1 MASKELLFSEDAR
14 RSIEKGVNKLADAVS
29 VTLGPRGRYVM
40 IEKKFGSPLIINDGV
55 TIAKEIEV
63 EDRFENVGAQLVREV
78 SSKTNDI
85 AGDGTTTATVLAQ
98 AIIREGFKNV
108 AAGANPMAL
117 KRGIE
122 KAVIAVVSAIKE
134 QSIAVTDKKSIEQV
148 ATISANDSVIG
159 KIVADAMEKVGNDG
173 VITVEES
180 KGTETTMDWV
190 EGMQF
195 DKGYISPYMVT
206 DAERMEA
213 VVENP
218 FILLFEKKIS
228 AIADILPILEK
239 VVQLSRPLVIIA
251 EDVDGE
257 ALAALVVNKLRGALN
272 VVAVKAPGFGD
283 RRKAMMEDIAIL
295 TGGQFI
301 TEDLGM
307 KLDTVELTMLGSA
320 KSMIITKDK
329 TTIIEGAGSSD
340 AVKGRIHQIQAEYER
355 STSNYDKEK
364 LQERKAKLAGGVAV
378 IKVGASTET
387 ELKEK
392 KARIED
398 ALAATKAA
406 ALEGIV
412 SGGGVTLL
420 KAISKLDDVKVDAEE
435 KVGVN
440 IIKKALEAP
449 ARKIVENAGLE
460 GSVIINKIK
469 SLENGMGYDA
479 ANDEYVNMIEA
490 GIIDPAKVVRI
501 TLENAASIAALLLT
515 TECIITE
522 KPEANPPMPMG
533 GGMGGGMGMPG
544 MGGMGGM
551 M

>member
-1 MASKELLFSEDAR
+1 MAKKELMFSEDAR

-108 AAGANPMAL
+108 AAGANPMAI

-122 KAVIAVVSAIKE
+122 KAVAAVVAGIKE
-134 QSIAVTDKKSIEQV
+134 QSVSVKDKKAIEQV
-148 ATISANDSVIG
+148 ATISANDPEIG

-180 KGTETTMDWV
+180 KGRDTTMDWV

-206 DAERMEA
+206 DPERMEA
-213 VVENP
+213 TMESP
-218 FILLFEKKIS
+218 LILLFEKKIS
-228 AIADILPILEK
+228 AIQDILPILEK
-239 VVQLSRPLVIIA
+239 IAQMGKPLVIIA

-295 TGGQFI
+295 TGGKFI

-307 KLDTVELTMLGSA
+307 KLDQVDIDMLGSC
-320 KSMIITKDK
+320 KSMVITKDK
-329 TTIIEGAGSSD
+329 TTIIEGKGTSE
-340 AVKGRIHQIQAEYER
+340 AVKARIAQIDAEYER

-392 KARIED
+392 KSRIED

-406 ALEGIV
+406 TLEGIV

-420 KAISKLDDVKVDAEE
+420 KAISKLDDVKAEDEE
-435 KVGVN
+435 KVGVE
-440 IIKKALEAP
+440 IIRKALEAP

-469 SLENGMGYDA
+469 SMEDGMGYDA
-479 ANDEYVNMIEA
+479 ANDEYVNMIDA

-515 TECIITE
+515 TECVITE
-522 KPEANPPMPMG
+522 KPEPMPPMPA
-533 GGMGGGMGMPG
+533 GGMGGGMPG

>member
-1 MASKELLFSEDAR
+1 MASKDLKFSEEAR
-14 RSIEKGVNKLADAVS
+14 RLIEKGVNKLADAVS

-78 SSKTNDI
+78 SSKTNDV

-98 AIIREGFKNV
+98 AIIREGFRNV
-108 AAGANPMAL
+108 AAGTNPMAI

-122 KAVIAVVSAIKE
+122 KATAAVVEAIKA
-134 QSIAVTDKKSIEQV
+134 QAVQVTDRSSIEQV
-148 ATISANDSVIG
+148 ASISANSEEIG

-213 VVENP
+213 NLEEP

-228 AIADILPILEK
+228 AVNDILPVLEK
-239 VVQLSRPLVIIA
+239 IVQMGRPLVIIA

-257 ALAALVVNKLRGALN
+257 ALAALVVNKLRGTLN
-272 VVAVKAPGFGD
+272 VAAVKAPGFGD

-295 TGGQFI
+295 TGGRFI

-307 KLDTVELTMLGSA
+307 KLESIDIDMLGKA
-320 KSMIITKDK
+320 KSVKITKDK
-329 TTIIEGAGSSD
+329 TTIIEGAGDSS
-340 AVKGRIHQIQAEYER
+340 AVAGRISQIQGEYDR
-355 STSNYDKEK
+355 STSNYDREK
-364 LQERKAKLAGGVAV
+364 LMERKAKLAGGVAV

-392 KARIED
+392 KSRIED

-412 SGGGVTLL
+412 PGGGVTMLN
-420 KAISKLDDVKVDAEE
+420 AESALDDIKLDAEE
-435 KVGVN
+435 MIGVN
-440 IIKKALEAP
+440 IIRKALEAP
-449 ARKIVENAGLE
+449 LRKIVENAGLE
-460 GSVIINKIK
+460 GSVVINKVK
-469 SLENGMGYDA
+469 ALKDNNMGFDA
-479 ANDEYVNMIEA
+479 ASCEYVDMIEK
-490 GIIDPAKVVRI
+490 GIIDPTKVVR
-501 TLENAASIAALLLT
+501 TALENAASIAALLLT
-515 TECIITE
+515 TECVITE
-522 KPEANPPMPMG
+522 LPEPVPPMPA

-544 MGGMGGM
+544 GMGGM

>member
-1 MASKELLFSEDAR
+1 MASKELMFSEDAR
-14 RSIEKGVNKLADAVS
+14 RQIEKGVNKLADAVG

-78 SSKTNDI
+78 SSKTNDV

-98 AIIREGFKNV
+98 AIIKEGFKNV
-108 AAGANPMAL
+108 AAGANPMAV

-122 KAVIAVVSAIKE
+122 KAVSCVVDSILSQA
-134 QSIAVTDKKSIEQV
+134 IAVTDRNSIEQV
-148 ATISANDSVIG
+148 ASISANSEEIG

-180 KGTETTMDWV
+180 KGTDTTMDWV

-206 DAERMEA
+206 DSERMEA
-213 VVENP
+213 NVEDP
-218 FILLFEKKIS
+218 FILLYEKKIS
-228 AIADILPILEK
+228 SIQDILPILEK
-239 VVQLSRPLVIIA
+239 VVQMGKPLVIIS

-257 ALAALVVNKLRGALN
+257 ALAALVVNKLRGTLN

-283 RRKAMMEDIAIL
+283 RRKAMMEDIALL
-295 TGGQFI
+295 TGGTFI

-307 KLDTVELTMLGSA
+307 KLDTVEIEMLGKA
-320 KSMIITKDK
+320 KSVKIGKEK

-340 AVKGRIHQIQAEYER
+340 AVKGRINQIQAEHDR
-355 STSNYDKEK
+355 STSNYDREK
-364 LQERKAKLAGGVAV
+364 LMERKAKLAGGVAV

-392 KARIED
+392 KSRIED

-412 SGGGVTLL
+412 PGGGVTMLNAIPAMEGL
-420 KAISKLDDVKVDAEE
+420 KLDAEE
-435 KVGVN
+435 MVGVN
-440 IIKKALEAP
+440 IVKKALESP
-449 ARKIVENAGLE
+449 IRKIVENAGLE
-460 GSVIINKIK
+460 GSVIVNKIK
-469 SLENGMGYDA
+469 SFNDKNMGFDA
-479 ANDEYVNMIEA
+479 ANGEYIDMIKA
-490 GIIDPAKVVRI
+490 GIIDPAKVCRI
-501 TLENAASIAALLLT
+501 CIENAASIAALLLT
-515 TECIITE
+515 TECVITE
-522 KPEANPPMPMG
+522 IPEPLPPMPAGGGM

-544 MGGMGGM
+544 MGM

>member
-1 MASKELLFSEDAR
+1 MASKDLKFSEDAR
-14 RSIEKGVNKLADAVS
+14 RLIEKGVDKLADAVS

-78 SSKTNDI
+78 SSKTNDV

-108 AAGANPMAL
+108 AAGTNPMAI

-122 KAVIAVVSAIKE
+122 KATAAVVEAIKAQAVE
-134 QSIAVTDKKSIEQV
+134 VTDRSSIEQV
-148 ATISANDSVIG
+148 AAISANSEEIG
-159 KIVADAMEKVGNDG
+159 KIVADAMDKVGNDG

-213 VVENP
+213 VMEEP

-228 AIADILPILEK
+228 AVNDILPILEK
-239 VVQLSRPLVIIA
+239 IVQMGRPLVIIA

-257 ALAALVVNKLRGALN
+257 ALAALVVNKLRGTLN
-272 VVAVKAPGFGD
+272 VAAVKAPGFGD

-307 KLDTVELTMLGSA
+307 KLESLDISMLGRA
-320 KSMIITKDK
+320 KSVKITKDK
-329 TTIIEGAGSSD
+329 TTIIEGAGDSS
-340 AVKGRIHQIQAEYER
+340 AVKGRISQIQGEYDR
-355 STSNYDKEK
+355 STSNYDREK

-392 KARIED
+392 KSRIED

-412 SGGGVTLL
+412 PGGGVTMLNAESAL
-420 KAISKLDDVKVDAEE
+420 DAIELDRDEMI
-435 KVGVN
+435 GVN
-440 IIKKALEAP
+440 IVRKALEAP
-449 ARKIVENAGLE
+449 LRKIVENAGLE

-469 SLENGMGYDA
+469 SFDDKNMGFDA
-479 ANDEYVNMIEA
+479 AKCEYVNMIDS
-490 GIIDPAKVVRI
+490 GIIDPTKVVRT

-515 TECIITE
+515 TECVITE
-522 KPEANPPMPMG
+522 IPEPVPPMPA

-544 MGGMGGM
+544 GMGGM

>member
-1 MASKELLFSEDAR
+1 MAKKELMFSEDAR

-122 KAVIAVVSAIKE
+122 KAVAAVVAGIKE
-134 QSIAVTDKKSIEQV
+134 QAISIKDKKAIEQV
-148 ATISANDSVIG
+148 ATISANDTEIG
-159 KIVADAMEKVGNDG
+159 QIVADAMEKVGNDG

-180 KGTETTMDWV
+180 KGRDTAMDWV

-213 VVENP
+213 SIESP
-218 FILLFEKKIS
+218 LILLYEKKIS
-228 AIADILPILEK
+228 AIQDILPILEK
-239 VVQLSRPLVIIA
+239 VAQMAKPLVIIA

-295 TGGQFI
+295 TGGKFI

-307 KLDTVELTMLGSA
+307 KLEQVELEMLGSC

-340 AVKGRIHQIQAEYER
+340 AVKGRIAQIDNEYAK

-392 KARIED
+392 KSRIED

-406 ALEGIV
+406 TLEGIV
-412 SGGGVTLL
+412 SGGGCTLL
-420 KAISKLDDVKVDAEE
+420 KCIDKLDAVKVDAEE
-435 KVGVN
+435 KVGVD
-440 IIKKALEAP
+440 IIRKALEAP

-469 SLENGMGYDA
+469 SLEDGMGYDA
-479 ANDEYVNMIEA
+479 ATDEYVNMIDN
-490 GIIDPAKVVRI
+490 GIIDPAKVVRT

-515 TECIITE
+515 TECVITE
-522 KPEANPPMPMG
+522 KPEPAPAMPPMG
-533 GGMGGGMGMPG
+533 GGMPG

>member
-1 MASKELLFSEDAR
+1 P
-14 RSIEKGVNKLADAVS
+14 V
-29 VTLGPRGRYVM
+29 
-40 IEKKFGSPLIINDGV
+40 
-55 TIAKEIEV
+55 
-63 EDRFENVGAQLVREV
+63 
-78 SSKTNDI
+78 
-85 AGDGTTTATVLAQ
+85 
-98 AIIREGFKNV
+98 
-108 AAGANPMAL
+108 
-117 KRGIE
+117 
-122 KAVIAVVSAIKE
+122 
-134 QSIAVTDKKSIEQV
+134 
-148 ATISANDSVIG
+148 
-159 KIVADAMEKVGNDG
+159 
-173 VITVEES
+173 
-180 KGTETTMDWV
+180 
-190 EGMQF
+190 
-195 DKGYISPYMVT
+195 
-206 DAERMEA
+206 
-213 VVENP
+213 
-218 FILLFEKKIS
+218 
-228 AIADILPILEK
+228 LEK
-239 VVQLSRPLVIIA
+239 VVQMSKPLVIIA
-251 EDVDGE
+251 EDVAGE

-295 TGGQFI
+295 TGGKFI

-307 KLDTVELTMLGSA
+307 KLDQVELDMLGSC

-340 AVKGRIHQIQAEYER
+340 AVKGRIAQIDAEYSR

-392 KARIED
+392 KSRIED

-406 ALEGIV
+406 TLEGIV

-420 KAISKLDDVKVDAEE
+420 KTIAKLDDVKTDAEE
-435 KVGVN
+435 KVGVD
-440 IIKKALEAP
+440 IIRKALEAP

-469 SLENGMGYDA
+469 SLEDGMGYDA
-479 ANDEYVNMIEA
+479 ATDEYVNMIDA
-490 GIIDPAKVVRI
+490 GIIDPAKVVRT

-515 TECIITE
+515 TECVITE
-522 KPEANPPMPMG
+522 KPEPLPPMPA
-533 GGMGGGMGMPG
+533 GGMGGGMPG

>member
-1 MASKELLFSEDAR
+1 MASKDLKFSEDAR
-14 RSIEKGVNKLADAVS
+14 RLIEKGVNKLADAVS

-78 SSKTNDI
+78 SSKTNDV

-108 AAGANPMAL
+108 AAGTNPMAI

-122 KAVIAVVSAIKE
+122 KATAAVVDAIKA
-134 QSIAVTDKKSIEQV
+134 QAVEVTGRSAIEQV
-148 ATISANDSVIG
+148 ASISANSEEIG

-213 VVENP
+213 NLEEP

-228 AIADILPILEK
+228 AVNDILPVLEK
-239 VVQLSRPLVIIA
+239 IVQMGRPLVIIA

-257 ALAALVVNKLRGALN
+257 ALAALVVNKLRGTLN
-272 VVAVKAPGFGD
+272 VAAVKAPGFGD

-307 KLDTVELTMLGSA
+307 KLESIDISMLGRA
-320 KSMIITKDK
+320 KSVKITKDK
-329 TTIIEGAGSSD
+329 TTIIEGAGESG
-340 AVKGRIHQIQAEYER
+340 AVAGRISQIQGEYDR
-355 STSNYDKEK
+355 STSNYDREK
-364 LQERKAKLAGGVAV
+364 LMERKAKLAGGVAV

-392 KARIED
+392 KSRIED

-412 SGGGVTLL
+412 PGGGVTMLNAESALDGL
-420 KAISKLDDVKVDAEE
+420 KLDAEE
-435 KVGVN
+435 MIGVN
-440 IIKKALEAP
+440 IVRKALEAP
-449 ARKIVENAGLE
+449 MRKIVENAGLE
-460 GSVIINKIK
+460 GSVVINKVK
-469 SLENGMGYDA
+469 AFEDKNMGFDA
-479 ANDEYVNMIEA
+479 ATCEYVNLIDK
-490 GIIDPAKVVRI
+490 GIIDPTKVVRT

-515 TECIITE
+515 TECVITE
-522 KPEANPPMPMG
+522 VPEPVPPMPA

-544 MGGMGGM
+544 GMGGM

>member
-1 MASKELLFSEDAR
+1 MAKKELMFSEDAR

-122 KAVIAVVSAIKE
+122 KAVAAVVEGIKE
-134 QSIAVTDKKSIEQV
+134 QAVSVKDKKAIEQV
-148 ATISANDSVIG
+148 ATISANDAEIG

-180 KGTETTMDWV
+180 KGRDTTMDWV

-213 VVENP
+213 TMESP
-218 FILLFEKKIS
+218 LILLYEKKIS
-228 AIADILPILEK
+228 AIQDILPILEK
-239 VVQLSRPLVIIA
+239 VAQMAKPLVIIA

-295 TGGQFI
+295 TGGKFI

-307 KLDTVELTMLGSA
+307 KLDQVDLDMLGSC
-320 KSMIITKDK
+320 KSMVITKDK
-329 TTIIEGAGSSD
+329 TTIIEGKGTSE
-340 AVKGRIHQIQAEYER
+340 AVKARIAQIDAEYER

-392 KARIED
+392 KSRIED

-406 ALEGIV
+406 TLEGIV

-420 KAISKLDDVKVDAEE
+420 KTISKLDGVKADDEE
-435 KVGVN
+435 KVGVD
-440 IIKKALEAP
+440 IIRKALESP

-469 SLENGMGYDA
+469 SMEDGMGYDA
-479 ANDEYVNMIEA
+479 ANDEYVNMIDA

-515 TECIITE
+515 TECVITE
-522 KPEANPPMPMG
+522 KPEPMPPMPA
-533 GGMGGGMGMPG
+533 GGMGGGMPG